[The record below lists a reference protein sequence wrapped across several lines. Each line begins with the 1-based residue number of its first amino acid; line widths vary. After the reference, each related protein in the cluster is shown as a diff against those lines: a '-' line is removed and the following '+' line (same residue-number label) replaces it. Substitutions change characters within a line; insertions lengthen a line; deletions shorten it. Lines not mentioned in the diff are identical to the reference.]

1 MNFDKL
7 TRYMDSLSKCGIPG
21 CEMHI
26 AYEGKPVYSYVT
38 GFSDKDSTRKADFG
52 DMYRLFSCTKVIT
65 SACAM
70 RLVEEGRLDFEDP
83 VSKYLPEYANLT
95 VKTDDE
101 GGFAPAKK
109 VMKIKHLFS
118 MTGGLSY
125 DVSAKPIQDAI
136 ADGALTT
143 RQVVASFAKVPLQ
156 FEPGEDYLYSLC
168 HDVLG
173 AVIEVITGKTL
184 GEYMSELVFAPLGM
198 TSATLNQND
207 VDPAR
212 IPHIYYYDTGLYKAI
227 FHEKYT
233 SNHLQLTPK
242 YESGGAS
249 LLCTGTDYIKFAAA
263 MSNGGVSADGYRLL
277 SQKSLDLFKTD
288 CLNETQRS
296 KFIRT
301 VGKPGYSYG
310 YGVRTLISKE
320 IGQSRSPLGEFGWD
334 GMGGCYTLIDHQNK
348 IGIYFAMQVVGCDY
362 AYAHIHPT
370 LRNLTY
376 EALEK

>member
-7 TRYMDSLSKCGIPG
+7 TQYVDSLSECGIPG
-21 CEMHI
+21 CEMHV
-26 AYEGKPVYSYVT
+26 AYKGKVVYSRVA
-38 GFSDKDSTRKADFG
+38 GFSNKERTRKADFS
-52 DMYRLFSCTKVIT
+52 DMYRLFSCTKVVT

-70 RLVEEGRLDFEDP
+70 RLVEEGKLSFEDP

-95 VKTDDE
+95 VKTDEE
-101 GGFAPAKK
+101 GGFVPAKN
-109 VMKIKHLFS
+109 VLKIKHLFS

-125 DVSAKPIQDAI
+125 NVSEKPIQDAI
-136 ADGALTT
+136 ANGALTT

-173 AVIEVITGKTL
+173 AVIEVITGKSL
-184 GEYMSELVFAPLGM
+184 GEYMKEVVFNPLGM
-198 TSATLNQND
+198 TSATLNQKD

-212 IPHIYYYDTGLYKAI
+212 IPDIYYYDMGLYRAH
-227 FHEKYT
+227 FHEKYKER
-233 SNHLQLTPK
+233 HMQLTPK
-242 YESGGAS
+242 YESGGAGLICS
-249 LLCTGTDYIKFAAA
+249 GEDYIKFAAA

-277 SQKSLDLFKTD
+277 STESLDLFKTD
-288 CLNETQRS
+288 LLTEAQRS
-296 KFIRT
+296 RFALT
-301 VGKPGYSYG
+301 VGKAGYSYG

-320 IGQSRSPLGEFGWD
+320 VGQSLSPLGEFGWD
-334 GMGGCYTLIDHQNK
+334 GMGGCYTLIDPQNK
-348 IGIYFAMQVVGCDY
+348 IGIYFAMQVTGCGY

-376 EALEK
+376 QALEK